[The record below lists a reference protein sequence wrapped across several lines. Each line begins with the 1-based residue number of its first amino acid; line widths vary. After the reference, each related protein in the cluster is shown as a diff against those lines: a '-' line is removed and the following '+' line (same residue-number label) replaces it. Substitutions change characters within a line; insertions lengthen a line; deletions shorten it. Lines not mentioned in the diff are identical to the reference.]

1 MKLNSFQCPFNVL
14 ELDVSPEEFYILM
27 RAVSKWAQ
35 GKIHT
40 SEAYLLNGVVDFSV
54 LRDLEKKG
62 FLKESSQ
69 YPKNW
74 ELEDLD
80 KKPLKLKEKAL
91 KQKFEPEKDFYS
103 QIKENDYKNL
113 YRFIYDL
120 FGLPFGEEK
129 TRTDFNKWMFGIKQ
143 ICPLVKDE
151 AGNIDFELIKKA
163 HEHLSSAK
171 TPDGNSFTI
180 SSPLSL
186 KATILLIKNKTIKK
200 KEEAAIW

>member
-27 RAVSKWAQ
+27 RAISKWAQ

-54 LRDLEKKG
+54 LKGLENKG

-103 QIKENDYKNL
+103 QIKENDYKEL

-129 TRTDFNKWMFGIKQ
+129 IRTDFNKWIFGIKQ

-151 AGNIDFELIKKA
+151 AGNLDFELIKKA
-163 HEHLSSAK
+163 YESLRSAK
-171 TPDGNSFTI
+171 TSGGDLFTI
-180 SSPLSL
+180 SSPISL
-186 KATILLIKNKTIKK
+186 KATILLIKNNFVRS
-200 KEEAAIW
+200 KEDSAIW

>member
-27 RAVSKWAQ
+27 RAISKWAQ

-54 LRDLEKKG
+54 LRDLENKG

-80 KKPLKLKEKAL
+80 RKPLKLKEKAL
-91 KQKFEPEKDFYS
+91 KRKEEPEKDFYA
-103 QIKENDYKNL
+103 QIKENEYREL
-113 YRFIYDL
+113 YRYIYDL

-143 ICPLVKDE
+143 IYPIVKDE
-151 AGNIDFELIKKA
+151 AGNLDFELIKKA
-163 HEHLSSAK
+163 YESLRAAK
-171 TPDGNSFTI
+171 TSGGNLFTI
-180 SSPLSL
+180 SSPISL
-186 KATILLIKNKTIKK
+186 KATILLIKNNFVRN
-200 KEEAAIW
+200 KEESAIW